1 MPTRSSLS
9 LRSLL
14 LTIAI
19 CALSGILVLA
29 VLAQINIS
37 RLLDAND
44 KLLDTGRITQQ
55 QADVDMNHDA
65 VRADVLA
72 VLLFVKQGNP
82 EGVAAARKDLDEHA
96 GDLEKLFNDNLERL
110 PPEARKLANDTKPTL
125 QRYFEAARRIVA
137 NPDKD
142 SAAELER
149 FQNDFEALEI
159 RLGDLTK
166 AIEAYAASESQAN
179 ASAVSQARFVIW
191 LGAVVALG
199 ILSLVAWRVYQ
210 TSVPPLQRM
219 AADTTRIARDGN
231 LSITLGEVGCEE
243 VQQVA
248 NAFNQLIVRQRA
260 VVSQSHSTAGTIYK
274 HMQELGALSGRVRT
288 NAGAQS
294 SLMQRAMAGFEES
307 AESINVIAE
316 NASEAA
322 SAAEQAGKIS
332 QIGAQDVTNSTRE
345 FDSLAHTVK
354 EIAAII
360 TSLAHEANEI
370 SGVASA
376 IRDIADQTNLLALN
390 AAIEAA
396 RAGEQGRGFAVV
408 ADEVRKLAERTS
420 NSTDQIFSRI
430 EQIRA
435 ASENAVRGVEN
446 GVSSVTAGIERA
458 SSSAR
463 SVAEI
468 PVAAANVVA
477 GMHGIRDALAAQRS
491 TQNEVARIIE
501 QVSRDV
507 HEASHDAESLDR
519 LIEQTRSAMNA
530 LNETVHQ
537 FKV

>member
-1 MPTRSSLS
+1 MPTHSSLS

-14 LTIAI
+14 MTIAI
-19 CALSGILVLA
+19 CALTGILVIT

-37 RLLDAND
+37 RLLDANT

-72 VLLFVKQGNP
+72 VLLFVTQGNQD
-82 EGVAAARKDLDEHA
+82 GVASARKDLEEHA
-96 GDLEKLFNDNLERL
+96 GDLEKLFNDNMARL
-110 PPEARKLANDTKPTL
+110 PPEARRIADDTKPTL

-137 NPDKD
+137 QPDKD

-149 FQNDFEALEI
+149 FQADFEALETK
-159 RLGDLTK
+159 LGDLTK
-166 AIEAYAASESQAN
+166 AIEAYAASETEAN
-179 ASAVSQARFVIW
+179 AAAVSQARFIIW
-191 LGAVVALG
+191 LGAALALG
-199 ILSLVAWRVYQ
+199 ILSVVAWRVYQ

-231 LSITLGEVGCEE
+231 LSVTLSEAGCQE

-248 NAFNQLIVRQRA
+248 TAFNQLIVRQRA
-260 VVSQSHSTAGTIYK
+260 VVSQSHSTAGTIHK
-274 HMQELGALSGRVRT
+274 HMQELGSLSSRVRT
-288 NAGAQS
+288 NAGEQS
-294 SLMQRAMAGFEES
+294 NLMQRAMAGFEES

-316 NASEAA
+316 NASDAA
-322 SAAEQAGKIS
+322 SAAERAGKIS
-332 QIGAQDVTNSTRE
+332 QAGAQDVTNSTRE
-345 FDSLAHTVK
+345 FDNLAHTVK

-420 NSTDQIFSRI
+420 SSTDQIFSRI

-446 GVSSVTAGIERA
+446 GVSAVTAGIERA

-468 PVAAANVVA
+468 PAAAANVVS

-507 HEASHDAESLDR
+507 QEASNDAESLDR